1 MVPGQHRGLYSA
13 PVLAPGS
20 EKASFTGCRS
30 SGLSNSIK
38 QGNYVNND
46 ILFEVTDGVAL
57 ITFNRPDALNTFT
70 NGMMEG
76 LGEAYRRCDEDD
88 EVRVVVVT
96 GSGKAFCA
104 GAELSAQGDTFNTG
118 GEMNFSSCPLGFQ
131 AWDVRKPVIAA
142 CSGHAVGVGLGIAA
156 QCDLRIFAEET
167 KYGFL
172 QNGRGVV
179 ADFAIGY
186 VLPRLIG
193 FERAFEMI
201 VRAERLTGKQ
211 AADWGLASR
220 VLPANQVL
228 PAALD
233 IARDMA
239 VNCAP
244 LAMALHKRLMSQGL
258 DQSLQQFI
266 ASETKALH
274 HSIGGPDA
282 VEGGMAY
289 FERREPRWQSS
300 VTKDWL
306 DDF

>member
-1 MVPGQHRGLYSA
+1 M
-13 PVLAPGS
+13 
-20 EKASFTGCRS
+20 
-30 SGLSNSIK
+30 
-38 QGNYVNND
+38 NND
-46 ILFEVTDGVAL
+46 ILFEVSEGVAL

-70 NGMMEG
+70 STMMDG
-76 LGEAYRRCDEDD
+76 LSDAYRRCDEDD
-88 EVRVVVVT
+88 DIRVVVVT
-96 GSGKAFCA
+96 GAGKAFCA
-104 GAELSAQGDTFNTG
+104 GAELSAEGDTFNTG
-118 GEMNFSSCPLGFQ
+118 GEMDFSSCPLSFQ

-156 QCDLRIFAEET
+156 QCDMRIFAEEA

-172 QNGRGVV
+172 QNRRGVV

-211 AADWGLASR
+211 AGEWGLAGR
-220 VLPANQVL
+220 VLPAEQVL
-228 PAALD
+228 EAALE

-239 VNCAP
+239 ANCAP
-244 LAMALHKRLMSQGL
+244 LAMGLHKKLIWQGQ
-258 DQSLQQFI
+258 DQSLQDFI
-266 ASETKALH
+266 SSETKALH
-274 HSIGGPDA
+274 HSISGPDA

-289 FERREPRWQSS
+289 FERRAPQWQSS

-306 DDF
+306 DEL